1 MKNSVMDERRID
13 AFNRGDID
21 SMNKL
26 CADLLD
32 RIEDLEDLV
41 VEDRSKLISTFSSD
55 IRRDMNDVW
64 KSMDVDERLEQRN
77 LAEAEL
83 IGEKVIE

>member
-1 MKNSVMDERRID
+1 MDERRID